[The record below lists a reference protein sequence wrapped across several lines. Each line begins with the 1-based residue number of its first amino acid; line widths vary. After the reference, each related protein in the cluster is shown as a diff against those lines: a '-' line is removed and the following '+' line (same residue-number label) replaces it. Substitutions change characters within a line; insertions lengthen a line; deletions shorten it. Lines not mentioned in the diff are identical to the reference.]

1 MFVRGS
7 PRVLRFS
14 SISLSLFLFFPQAM
28 LNHFSLSFSLLLFSI
43 PDQQTCC
50 GLVRVEPKS
59 LLMGSFGFDHR
70 LTFLI
75 HQCYVSFRS
84 CPYFISPSLIYSLSY
99 SPRSNLYRVVI
110 DSGLSVHR
118 RLCSDESNKK
128 KRNESERRDEDEML
142 GDS

>member
-1 MFVRGS
+1 MYG
-7 PRVLRFS
+7 VLRACCVS
-14 SISLSLFLFFPQAM
+14 LPSLSLSLFPSGYVELF
-28 LNHFSLSFSLLLFSI
+28 LSLSLSCSLLLFSI

-110 DSGLSVHR
+110 DSGLFIRR
-118 RLCSDESNKK
+118 RLYSDESNKEK
-128 KRNESERRDEDEML
+128 QNESETRAKC
-142 GDS
+142 